1 MVLNDIEGIKNVLQL
16 SKNISVKRVFF
27 SSSSEVYGEPVELPQ
42 NEETTPLNS
51 RVPYA
56 IVKNV
61 GESFFKSYF
70 KSYDLPYTIFRFFN
84 TYGPNQSE
92 DFVITKFLQAALKGE
107 DITIYGDG
115 LQTRTFCYVDDN
127 INTCIKIFEDNLM
140 LNDVI
145 NIGGAIEFTIKEVA
159 QLIIDK
165 TKSSSN
171 IIHLPA
177 LKEGDMTRRMPDNS
191 KMINILQKD
200 LIPLNQGID
209 LMLKHYD
216 HQL

>member
-1 MVLNDIEGIKNVLQL
+1 
-16 SKNISVKRVFF
+16 
-27 SSSSEVYGEPVELPQ
+27 
-42 NEETTPLNS
+42 
-51 RVPYA
+51 
-56 IVKNV
+56 
-61 GESFFKSYF
+61 
-70 KSYDLPYTIFRFFN
+70 
-84 TYGPNQSE
+84 
-92 DFVITKFLQAALKGE
+92 
-107 DITIYGDG
+107 
-115 LQTRTFCYVDDN
+115 VDDN

-171 IIHLPA
+171 IVHLPA

-191 KMINILQKD
+191 KMIKILQKD

-216 HQL
+216 HNL